1 MSPLRRPR
9 TVGLRARLVAALLF
23 TSAVTL
29 GIAALALLPP
39 LERRLR
45 RDDLQAL
52 VTAAAA
58 FRPQLEDLE
67 LTVAR
72 PGNPELAGLARSL
85 ERKTGAHVV
94 VFNDQLQPLVG
105 ETPPRPRGTRVAD
118 TDLPRDRYSDV
129 ARAIATRQE
138 VSSTTGSSPNV
149 ARVAL
154 PLRIGGRNFAVALR
168 QRLGGV
174 TVAVNVVK
182 RAFVTGAL
190 AGLAIAVLLG
200 FGLATTLLRRLRRLR
215 DAALRL
221 GERGLAADVPEDRSR
236 DEVGDLGRAFSSMQ
250 KRLRRQEDARRR
262 FVSTASHEL
271 RTPLASLSGVLEML
285 DDDLTREPADLDDG
299 RRQVARARV
308 QSRRLAA
315 LAADL
320 LDLSRLD
327 ADVEL
332 RREPVELGELSR
344 AAVSE
349 FDVRVAEEGVGVE
362 VAAPDSPVWAMADP
376 GAVARIVRI
385 LVDNALR
392 FTPNG
397 TPVRVSLATS
407 DGKAAIAVADAG
419 PGVPDAEREMIFE
432 RFQRGTATG
441 GEGGFGLGLAIG
453 RELAERMSGELLL
466 EQNSPGSRF
475 VLRVPA
481 ATPPA

>member
-1 MSPLRRPR
+1 MSRLRRPR
-9 TVGLRARLVAALLF
+9 TLGLRARLVAALLF

-45 RDDLQAL
+45 RDELQSL
-52 VTAAAA
+52 VTAAVA
-58 FRPQLEDLE
+58 FRPQFEELE
-67 LTVAR
+67 LSSSQA
-72 PGNPELAGLARSL
+72 GNRELAALARSL
-85 ERKTGAHVV
+85 ERRTGAHVV
-94 VFNDQLQPLVG
+94 IFDDQLRPLAG
-105 ETPPRPRGTRVAD
+105 DTPARLGGTRGAD
-118 TDLPRDRYSDV
+118 TDLTRDRFGDV
-129 ARAIATRQE
+129 ARALATRRE
-138 VSSTTGSSPNV
+138 VSSTAGGSPNV

-174 TVAVNVVK
+174 TVAVGVVK

-221 GERGLAADVPEDRSR
+221 GEHGLAADVPDDRSR

-285 DDDLTREPADLDDG
+285 DDDLTSDPVDLEDG

-327 ADVEL
+327 ADV
-332 RREPVELGELSR
+332 
-344 AAVSE
+344 
-349 FDVRVAEEGVGVE
+349 RVAEQGAE
-362 VAAPDSPVWAMADP
+362 VDVLAPESPVWAMADP

-397 TPVRVSLATS
+397 NPVRVSLAAS
-407 DGKAAIAVADAG
+407 DGDAAIAVTDAG
-419 PGVPDAEREMIFE
+419 PGVPDAERDMIFE
-432 RFQRGTATG
+432 RFQRGSATG
-441 GEGGFGLGLAIG
+441 AEGGFGLGLAIG
-453 RELAERMSGELLL
+453 RELAERMSGELAL
-466 EQNSPGSRF
+466 EQNGPGSRF